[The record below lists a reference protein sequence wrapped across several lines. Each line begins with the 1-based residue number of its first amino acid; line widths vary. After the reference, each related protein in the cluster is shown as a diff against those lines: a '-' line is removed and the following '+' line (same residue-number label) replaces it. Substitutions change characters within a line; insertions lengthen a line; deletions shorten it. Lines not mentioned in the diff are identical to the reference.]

1 MYYILHTLCLLNSN
15 TKLKSWKKGKEKCH
29 CLHFSII
36 YNHPLL
42 PTHTHCSMSEP
53 HCSNLS
59 RYLWA
64 LGHPASYF
72 FFLCDHRI
80 LTTHHA
86 LGEPPLSAFDYT
98 ALHRKGTQWVDIKW
112 LKLAACQS
120 MVMKQASCSS
130 QAVCAFHWGLQETFH
145 QSLNTKLLLKRLRY
159 SGMGL
164 EPGQVDWRQNLATLW
179 DRLLM
184 KLSESLIQLR
194 ICHEAL
200 YLSC

>member
-72 FFLCDHRI
+72 FF
-80 LTTHHA
+80 
-86 LGEPPLSAFDYT
+86 PLWPSNINNSPCP
-98 ALHRKGTQWVDIKW
+98 RG
-112 LKLAACQS
+112 
-120 MVMKQASCSS
+120 
-130 QAVCAFHWGLQETFH
+130 
-145 QSLNTKLLLKRLRY
+145 
-159 SGMGL
+159 
-164 EPGQVDWRQNLATLW
+164 AT
-179 DRLLM
+179 
-184 KLSESLIQLR
+184 SLR
-194 ICHEAL
+194 IWLHSLAQKRNSVSRYKVTEAGSL
-200 YLSC
+200 PVYGNETGFLFLPGSVRISLGPPGDLPPKP